1 MFIRKGQAMEYFL
14 LFLEGII
21 TFISPCILPMIP
33 LYISYFA
40 GDNITNNKNKYNAL
54 VNSLGFVLGF
64 TVIFTLLGSLA
75 GSFGSFIK
83 TESNIINIISG
94 LILIVFG
101 INYIG
106 LFKISF
112 LERSSKINVQIKTF
126 KFLSSILFG
135 MIFAIGWTPCVG
147 TFLSAALMIAV
158 NSHDI
163 LKGTLMLLIY
173 SIGLGIPFIICAIL
187 IDSLKD
193 TFNLIKRNYKIINM
207 LSGLILIIVGIAI
220 MTGYLNKLISFLTI

>member
-1 MFIRKGQAMEYFL
+1 MEYFL

-40 GDNITNNKNKYNAL
+40 GESIVNNKSKYNVL

-64 TVIFTLLGSLA
+64 TIIFTLLGTLA

-83 TESNIINIISG
+83 SQSNIINIISG
-94 LILIVFG
+94 VIVVVFG

-126 KFLSSILFG
+126 KFLSSIIFG

-147 TFLSAALMIAV
+147 TFLGAALMIAV

-163 LKGTLMLLIY
+163 IKGTIMLLIY
-173 SIGLGIPFIICAIL
+173 SIGLGIPFVICAVL
-187 IDSLKD
+187 IDKIKES
-193 TFNLIKRNYKIINM
+193 FNFIKRNYKIINM
-207 LSGLILIIVGIAI
+207 LSGIILILVGISI
-220 MTGYLNKLISFLTI
+220 MTGYLNKLLSFLTI

>member
-1 MFIRKGQAMEYFL
+1 MFIRKGQTMEYFL

-40 GDNITNNKNKYNAL
+40 GDNITNDKNKYNAL

-64 TVIFTLLGSLA
+64 TVIFTLLGTLA

-135 MIFAIGWTPCVG
+135 MIF
-147 TFLSAALMIAV
+147 
-158 NSHDI
+158 
-163 LKGTLMLLIY
+163 
-173 SIGLGIPFIICAIL
+173 
-187 IDSLKD
+187 
-193 TFNLIKRNYKIINM
+193 
-207 LSGLILIIVGIAI
+207 
-220 MTGYLNKLISFLTI
+220 